1 MRFALALALASAA
14 LVCAP
19 AAAAALPGCDA
30 FLDKLR
36 DEASDL
42 GIEFRHALIV
52 SRARSENSVFDITTR
67 GEVDGALTCHGDKLL
82 RFEAH
87 VSEPATARALSAFA
101 KMETSSLRAA
111 LGWDAAK
118 AKSTVDEMSADA
130 KEYLRRIEG
139 ARRRLHRRQDRGAC
153 SRRHGPRPHLLR
165 GRPRLH
171 HRGPQRHEPG
181 MTDSVSTTSNAGAS
195 TRR

>member
-14 LVCAP
+14 LACAP
-19 AAAAALPGCDA
+19 AAAAPLPGCDA

-52 SRARSENSVFDITTR
+52 TRAHSENSVFDITTR
-67 GEVDGALTCHGDKLL
+67 GEIDGALTCREDKLM

-101 KMETSSLRAA
+101 KMETGSLRAA

-118 AKSTVDEMSADA
+118 AKSTVEDMSADA
-130 KEYLRRIEG
+130 KEFLAASKERGDVYIAGKTEEHVPGGVGLGLIYTEV
-139 ARRRLHRRQDRGAC
+139 DRAFIIVAP
-153 SRRHGPRPHLLR
+153 SP
-165 GRPRLH
+165 
-171 HRGPQRHEPG
+171 
-181 MTDSVSTTSNAGAS
+181 
-195 TRR
+195 